1 MKLYR
6 FSEYIDKENPTP
18 DQRYRTEVLT
28 EPDDAKRLAG
38 IFVILPPGEQVPYH
52 YHAARESL
60 IYIVS
65 GEGIEKVETEEF
77 PVKAGDVLFIPA
89 NERHTIMNRSNNDL
103 RYLEFYSPIERDF
116 IEVAE

>member
-1 MKLYR
+1 MDTIPLLIQIPPREIAYLT
-6 FSEYIDKENPTP
+6 FVLESYEGVAAI
-18 DQRYRTEVLT
+18 RTVD
-28 EPDDAKRLAG
+28 PR
-38 IFVILPPGEQVPYH
+38 
-52 YHAARESL
+52 
-60 IYIVS
+60 
-65 GEGIEKVETEEF
+65 EGIVELMVPTTYQEEIREILKDLAEEF